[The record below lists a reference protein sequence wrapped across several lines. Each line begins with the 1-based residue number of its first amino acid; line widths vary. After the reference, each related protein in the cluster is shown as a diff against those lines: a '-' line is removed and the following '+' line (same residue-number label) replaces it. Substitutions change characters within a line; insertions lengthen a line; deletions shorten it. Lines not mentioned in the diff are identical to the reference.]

1 MTFVLG
7 LTGGIATGK
16 STADSFFKKKKIPVV
31 DADKIAHH
39 IYDPAKPAY
48 NAILA
53 KFSQKLLDSENRI
66 DRKKLGQ
73 LVFTDPIKL
82 RQLNAIVQPFIY
94 QEIDQ
99 QLNFYRQQSAKIV
112 VLDAPVLYETN
123 GQGRCDKVLVI
134 NLPYPMQ
141 LKRLMARNGLNEAAA
156 KARIKSQMP
165 LVEKVARADY
175 VVDNTGTIESLEDK
189 LQQVLLQIKAEG

>member
-39 IYDPAKPAY
+39 IYDPVKPAY
-48 NAILA
+48 NAILT
-53 KFSQKLLDSENRI
+53 KFGQKLLDSEKRI

-73 LVFTDPIKL
+73 LVFADSVKL
-82 RQLNAIVQPFIY
+82 QQLNAIVQPFIY

-99 QLNFYRQQSAKIV
+99 QLNFYRKQSAEIV

-156 KARIKSQMP
+156 KARIESQMP
-165 LVEKVARADY
+165 LAEKVARADY